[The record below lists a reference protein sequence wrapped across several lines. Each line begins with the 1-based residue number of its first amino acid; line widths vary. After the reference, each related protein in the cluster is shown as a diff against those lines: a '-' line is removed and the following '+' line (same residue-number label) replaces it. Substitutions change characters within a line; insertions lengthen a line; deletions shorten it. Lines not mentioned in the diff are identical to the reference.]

1 MAKYVLVALNGPTP
15 GSDPAE
21 LERWYEEVHMPDLL
35 SVEGIK
41 TARRYKTV
49 RGKFPGSEL
58 WPAVAIYEI
67 ETDDLAQVSKGMQA
81 QCRPFHPSF
90 DRANS
95 AHVFAIQV
103 SGDE

>member
-21 LERWYEEVHMPDLL
+21 LERWYNEVHMPDLK
-35 SVEGIK
+35 SVKGIR
-41 TARRYKTV
+41 TARRFKIV
-49 RGKFPGSEL
+49 RGHFNHEEL
-58 WPAVAIYEI
+58 WPSLAIYEI
-67 ETDDLAQVSKGMQA
+67 ETDDLAEVSKGMQT

-90 DRANS
+90 DRSKS
-95 AHVFAIQV
+95 AHVFALQV